1 MKKKILLMIALLCA
15 MVQGMKAQNG
25 ILCTAS
31 DKGRVICTDGSIY
44 DNVSTA
50 QAAGKTPVA
59 MIIWVDET
67 NKKGLALHLQDDWY
81 YNNTAGAER
90 CNQRNS
96 FQPVAGATWK
106 LASKDEWSAM
116 MNAARSLS
124 SLRDRFSEIGASNLQ
139 TGSYWSSTESEYD
152 SSEAWYHDFSD
163 YGLWD
168 FISKAVP
175 VIRVRACLAF

>member
-1 MKKKILLMIALLCA
+1 MRKKKLLFMIALLCA
-15 MVQGMKAQNG
+15 VAQSVWAQNG
-25 ILCTAS
+25 IYCTAS

-67 NKKGLALHLQDDWY
+67 NKKGLALHLKDDWY

-106 LASKDEWSAM
+106 LASKDEW
-116 MNAARSLS
+116 
-124 SLRDRFSEIGASNLQ
+124 Q
-139 TGSYWSSTESEYD
+139 TMVDAYGGPVQGT
-152 SSEAWYHDFSD
+152 YH
-163 YGLWD
+163 
-168 FISKAVP
+168 
-175 VIRVRACLAF
+175 RM